1 MSNMVL
7 AEAVVVAGVTKVMND
22 TVFPRLEKKID
33 DNTKEIQ
40 KVKVV
45 HDEDDYVYARLKRIT
60 STNQEIQKNADRIV
74 ANPLKVPVKIK
85 SISVICDSVF
95 KTKGMLVITVNDV
108 EVFRNE
114 TVADFT
120 DVTSM
125 NIPLSPQNKTL
136 KPDKSVKFFIWNG
149 TDSNAVALTTFVH
162 LGGD

>member
-108 EVFRNE
+108 
-114 TVADFT
+114 
-120 DVTSM
+120 TSM